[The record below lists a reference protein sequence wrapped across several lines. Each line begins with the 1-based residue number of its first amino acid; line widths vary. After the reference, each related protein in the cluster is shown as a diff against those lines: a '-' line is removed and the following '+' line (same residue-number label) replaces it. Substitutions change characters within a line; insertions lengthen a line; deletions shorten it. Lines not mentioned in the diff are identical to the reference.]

1 MMGEKSNNYRLVIV
15 ESPAKA
21 RTISRI
27 LKSSYIIK
35 ASLGHVRDLP
45 EKRLGIDIDHDFT
58 PQYVVPN
65 TKKKVV
71 EEIRKAAERASA
83 IYLATDPD
91 REGEA
96 ISWHILQAARIERK
110 TIHRVVFHEITP
122 EAVTEAFNHP
132 RDIDM
137 NLVDA
142 QQARRVLDRLVGYK
156 LSPLLWR
163 KVQKGLSAGRVQS
176 AAVRMIVDREREIQS
191 FKPTEFW
198 TIDAELMKEMSP
210 EGVFRARFVGPEG
223 GGKLAIAN
231 EAEANSLKD
240 RLERARYSVASV
252 QSKDTM
258 RNPAPPFTTSTLQ
271 QEAWRKLRFTAERT
285 MAIAQ
290 QLYEGVNLGS
300 EGSVGLIT
308 YMRTDSTHI
317 AESALAEARSFIK
330 EKYGL
335 SYLPPRARTFGRES
349 KFTQEAHEAI
359 RPTRVYREPDQ
370 VKPYLDNAQLKL
382 YELIWKRM
390 VASQMSPARFEN
402 TIVDIHALVKE
413 VNTTYLFRT
422 TVSQMK
428 YPGFMTIYVE
438 GRDEA
443 DAETSTTGLP
453 TLVKGEPL
461 VLIALLPQQNFTEP
475 PPRYTEATLVKAM
488 EQKGIGRPSTYA
500 TIISTIQK
508 REYVHKEQGRFFAD
522 KLGMVVTDLLAEHF
536 PQVVDLNFTARVEN
550 KLDEIARGE
559 LKWVPSIKSFW
570 SKFQERLEKAHSVI
584 QKQAPVE
591 ETDEVCPNCA
601 KPMVVKVGRFGRFL
615 ACTGYPEC
623 KTTRPFL
630 AKIGVNCP
638 ECGRPL
644 VQRRSKQKKSVF
656 YGCSGYPGCQF
667 LTRNR
672 PLPQP
677 CPECGGLMVAWAGSG
692 GKCTKCNYRSKTI
705 ESEAEVLAA

>member
-1 MMGEKSNNYRLVIV
+1 MTARDSGHKLVVV

-27 LKSSYIIK
+27 LKSGYTIK

-45 EKRLGIDIDHDFT
+45 EKRLGIDIEHDFA
-58 PQYVVPN
+58 PQYVVPYG
-65 TKKKVV
+65 KKKVV
-71 EEIRKAAERASA
+71 EEIRKAAEGASA
-83 IYLATDPD
+83 VYLATDPD

-96 ISWHILQAARIERK
+96 ISWHLLQAAKIERQP
-110 TIHRVVFHEITP
+110 IHRVVFHEITP
-122 EAVTEAFNHP
+122 EAVTEAFKHP
-132 RDIDM
+132 RGIDM

-142 QQARRVLDRLVGYK
+142 QQTRRVLDRLVGYK

-198 TIDAELMKEMSP
+198 TIDAELMKAASP
-210 EGVFRARFVGPEG
+210 EGVFRARLIGTKDGE
-223 GGKLAIAN
+223 KLAIPDG
-231 EAEANSLKD
+231 AEANRLKD
-240 RLERARYSVASV
+240 LLDLATYSVASV
-252 QSKDTM
+252 QTKDMT

-271 QEAWRKLRFTAERT
+271 QEAWRKLRFSAERT

-290 QLYEGVNLGS
+290 QLYEGVSLGK

-317 AESALAEARSFIK
+317 AESALAEARAFIK
-330 EKYGL
+330 EKYGP
-335 SYLPPRARTFGRES
+335 SYLPPHARVFGRRG

-359 RPTRVYREPDQ
+359 RPTRAYREPDQ
-370 VKPYLDNAQLKL
+370 VKPYLDSAQLKL

-390 VASQMSPARFEN
+390 IASQMAAARFEN
-402 TIVDIHALVKE
+402 TTVDVDAVVKE
-413 VNTTYLFRT
+413 REITYLFRT

-428 YPGFMTIYVE
+428 FSGFMTLYVE
-438 GRDEA
+438 GRDETES
-443 DAETSTTGLP
+443 ETSVSTLP
-453 TLVKGEPL
+453 ALVAGEPL
-461 VLIALLPQQNFTEP
+461 VLIALLPQQNFSEP

-500 TIISTIQK
+500 AIISTIQK

-536 PQVVDLNFTARVEN
+536 PQVVDLDFTARVEA
-550 KLDEIARGE
+550 KLDDIARGR
-559 LKWVPSIKSFW
+559 LKWVPSIRSFW
-570 SKFQERLEKAHSVI
+570 DKFRQRLEKAHTDI
-584 QKQAPVE
+584 QKQTMVE
-591 ETDEVCPNCA
+591 ETDEVCPNCG
-601 KPMVVKVGRFGRFL
+601 KPMVVRAGRFGRFL
-615 ACTGYPEC
+615 ACSGYPEC

-638 ECGRPL
+638 DCGQPL
-644 VQRRSKQKKSVF
+644 VLRRSKQKKSIF
-656 YGCSGYPGCQF
+656 YGCSGYPDCKF
-667 LTRNR
+667 VSRNR

-677 CPECGGLMVAWAGSG
+677 CPKCGGLTVAWGKSGS
-692 GKCTKCNYRSKTI
+692 KCTRCNYRGKPSDT
-705 ESEAEVLAA
+705 EVEAVAA

>member
-1 MMGEKSNNYRLVIV
+1 MTDKSNGHKLVVV

-27 LKSSYIIK
+27 LKGGYTIK

-45 EKRLGIDIDHDFT
+45 EKRLGIDIEHGFT
-58 PQYVVPN
+58 PQYVVPYG
-65 TKKKVV
+65 KKKVV
-71 EEIRKAAERASA
+71 EGIRKASESASA

-96 ISWHILQAARIERK
+96 ISWHLLQATRIERK
-110 TIHRVVFHEITP
+110 PIHRVVFHEITP
-122 EAVTEAFNHP
+122 DAVTEAFKHP
-132 RDIDM
+132 RGIDM

-142 QQARRVLDRLVGYK
+142 QQTRRVLDRLVGYK

-176 AAVRMIVDREREIQS
+176 AAVKMIVDREREIRS

-198 TIDAELMKEMSP
+198 TIDAELMKAARP
-210 EGVFRARFVGPEG
+210 DGVFRARFIGPKG
-223 GGKLAIAN
+223 GEKLAIAN
-231 EAEANSLKD
+231 EAEANRLKNQ
-240 RLERARYSVASV
+240 LNLAAYSVASI
-252 QSKDTM
+252 QTKDM
-258 RNPAPPFTTSTLQ
+258 LRNPAPPFTTSTLQ
-271 QEAWRKLRFTAERT
+271 QEAWRKLRFTTERT

-290 QLYEGVNLGS
+290 QLYEGVNLGH
-300 EGSVGLIT
+300 EGSTGLIT

-317 AESALAEARSFIK
+317 AESALAETRAFIK
-330 EKYGL
+330 EKYGAP
-335 SYLPPRARTFGRES
+335 YLPPHGRVFGRKG

-359 RPTRVYREPDQ
+359 RPTKIYREPDR
-370 VKPYLDNAQLKL
+370 VKPYLDSSQLKL

-390 VASQMSPARFEN
+390 VASQMAATRLEN
-402 TIVDIHALVKE
+402 TTVDVDAMAKE
-413 VNTTYLFRT
+413 PNITYLFRT

-428 YPGFMTIYVE
+428 FPGFMTLYVE
-438 GRDEA
+438 GRDETEP
-443 DAETSTTGLP
+443 ETSASTLP
-453 TLVKGEPL
+453 TLSAGEPL
-461 VLIALLPQQNFTEP
+461 VLIALFPQQNFTEP

-500 TIISTIQK
+500 ATISTVQK

-536 PQVVDLNFTARVEN
+536 PQVVDLDFTARVES

-559 LKWVPSIKSFW
+559 LKWVPSIRSFW
-570 SKFQERLEKAHSVI
+570 DKFQERLEKAHTNI
-584 QKQAPVE
+584 QKQTLVE
-591 ETDEVCPNCA
+591 ETNEVCPNCS
-601 KPMVVKVGRFGRFL
+601 KPMVVKVGKFGRFL

-623 KTTRPFL
+623 KTTKPFL
-630 AKIGVNCP
+630 ATIGVNCP
-638 ECGRPL
+638 ECGKPL
-644 VQRRSKQKKSVF
+644 VLRRSKQKKTVF
-656 YGCSGYPGCQF
+656 YGCSGYPDCKF

-677 CPECGGLMVAWAGSG
+677 CPKCGGFMVAWGKSG
-692 GKCTKCNYRSKTI
+692 TKCTKCSYRGKTS
-705 ESEAEVLAA
+705 ESEVEAIAV

>member
-1 MMGEKSNNYRLVIV
+1 MTARDNGHKLVIV

-27 LKSSYIIK
+27 LKSGYTIK

-45 EKRLGIDIDHDFT
+45 EKRLGIDIEHDFA
-58 PQYVVPN
+58 PQYVVPYG
-65 TKKKVV
+65 KKKVV
-71 EEIRKAAERASA
+71 EEIRKAAEGASA
-83 IYLATDPD
+83 VYLATDPD

-96 ISWHILQAARIERK
+96 ISWHLLQAAKIERQP
-110 TIHRVVFHEITP
+110 IHRVVFHEITP
-122 EAVTEAFNHP
+122 EAVTEAFKHP
-132 RDIDM
+132 RGIDM

-142 QQARRVLDRLVGYK
+142 QQTRRVLDRLVGYK

-198 TIDAELMKEMSP
+198 TIDAELMKAASP
-210 EGVFRARFVGPEG
+210 EGIFRARLIGTKDGE
-223 GGKLAIAN
+223 KLVIPDG
-231 EAEANSLKD
+231 AEANRLKD
-240 RLERARYSVASV
+240 LLDLAAYSVASV
-252 QSKDTM
+252 QTKDMT

-271 QEAWRKLRFTAERT
+271 QEAWRKLRFSAERT

-290 QLYEGVNLGS
+290 QLYEGVSLGK

-317 AESALAEARSFIK
+317 AESALAEARAFIK
-330 EKYGL
+330 EKYGP
-335 SYLPPRARTFGRES
+335 SYLPRHARVFGRRS

-359 RPTRVYREPDQ
+359 RPTKVYREPDQ
-370 VKPYLDNAQLKL
+370 VKPYLDSAQLKL

-390 VASQMSPARFEN
+390 VASQMAAARFEN
-402 TIVDIHALVKE
+402 TTVDVDAVVKE
-413 VNTTYLFRT
+413 REITYLFRT
-422 TVSQMK
+422 TASQMK
-428 YPGFMTIYVE
+428 FPGFMTLYVE
-438 GRDEA
+438 GRDETES
-443 DAETSTTGLP
+443 ETSVLTLP
-453 TLVKGEPL
+453 TLAAGEPL
-461 VLIALLPQQNFTEP
+461 VLVALLPQQNFSKP

-500 TIISTIQK
+500 AIISTIQK

-536 PQVVDLNFTARVEN
+536 PQVVDLDFTARVEA
-550 KLDEIARGE
+550 KLDDIARGR
-559 LKWVPSIKSFW
+559 LKWVPSIRSFW
-570 SKFQERLEKAHSVI
+570 DKFRQRLEKANTDI
-584 QKQAPVE
+584 QKQTMVE
-591 ETDEVCPNCA
+591 ETDEVCPSCG
-601 KPMVVKVGRFGRFL
+601 KPMVVRVGRFGRFL
-615 ACTGYPEC
+615 ACSGYPEC

-638 ECGRPL
+638 DCGQPL
-644 VQRRSKQKKSVF
+644 VLRRSKQKKAVF
-656 YGCSGYPGCQF
+656 YGCSGYPNCKF
-667 LTRNR
+667 VSRNR

-677 CPECGGLMVAWAGSG
+677 CPKCGGLVVAWGKSG
-692 GKCTKCNYRSKTI
+692 TKCTRCDYRGKLSDT
-705 ESEAEVLAA
+705 EVEVVAA